1 MSLDSTFGKT
11 ENALFLHCDELRSAF
26 SAINH
31 FFINHGSAA
40 YYVVPHLTALVEK
53 QRDHCGDHAD
63 GEKEI
68 ECERFQTTS
77 DDAHHDGGITKS
89 DCAYATDAANA
100 FAQRTTRKKR
110 LAERKVKPKAEH
122 L

>member
-1 MSLDSTFGKT
+1 MTYDSNFGKT
-11 ENALFLHCDELRSAF
+11 ENTLFFQCDQLRSAF
-26 SAINH
+26 AAINH
-31 FFINHGSAA
+31 FFINHSSAA

-53 QRDHCGDHAD
+53 ERDQCGDHAD

-68 ECERFQTTS
+68 ERERFQTTS
-77 DDAHHDGGITKS
+77 DNARHDGGLTKGN
-89 DCAYATDAANA
+89 CAYAADAANA

-110 LAERKVKPKAEH
+110 LAHRKVEPEAEH